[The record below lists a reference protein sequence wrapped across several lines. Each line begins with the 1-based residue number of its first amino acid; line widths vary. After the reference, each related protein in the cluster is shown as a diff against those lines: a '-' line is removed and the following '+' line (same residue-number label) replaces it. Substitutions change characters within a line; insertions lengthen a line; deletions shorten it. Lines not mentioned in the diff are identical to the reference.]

1 MGKLRM
7 KFNIYGR
14 FQVDVQR
21 EHDAWVVYRSVSGKR
36 TRMNEV
42 LLLPEL
48 AADEL
53 ATYLDDLFHE
63 FARKGENVV
72 PIPG

>member
-1 MGKLRM
+1 M
-7 KFNIYGR
+7 N
-14 FQVDVQR
+14 DV
-21 EHDAWVVYRSVSGKR
+21 V
-36 TRMNEV
+36 
-42 LLLPEL
+42 LLPEL

-72 PIPG
+72 PIPD